1 MRSEVTLLGIEG
13 LPEISAGDNLGRLI
27 AAAAEAQGTPLADR
41 DVLVVTQKVV
51 SKAEGRVVDLRTV
64 EPSPRALEFAQAW
77 EKDARAVEVIL
88 REAARVVRMENG
100 VLITETSHGFICANS
115 GVDAS
120 NVGDGGHDH
129 VVLLPV
135 DADASASAI
144 RRTLRETIG
153 TDVAVIVSDTF
164 GRPWREGALNVAIGV
179 AGIEPLWDYRGES
192 DSDGR
197 ELRSTVIAVADE
209 IAAASELVM
218 NKLTRVPAAI
228 VRGYPYLSGESGI
241 ASVVRVRE
249 KDLFR

>member
-1 MRSEVTLLGIEG
+1 M
-13 LPEISAGDNLGRLI
+13 
-27 AAAAEAQGTPLADR
+27 
-41 DVLVVTQKVV
+41 LVVTQKVV
-51 SKAEGRVVDLRTV
+51 SKGEGRVVDLRTV

-153 TDVAVIVSDTF
+153 PHVAVIVSDTF
-164 GRPWREGALNVAIGV
+164 GRPWREA
-179 AGIEPLWDYRGES
+179 
-192 DSDGR
+192 
-197 ELRSTVIAVADE
+197 RSTLLSASPASSPCGTIAENRTATDE
-209 IAAASELVM
+209 SC
-218 NKLTRVPAAI
+218 
-228 VRGYPYLSGESGI
+228 VRRS
-241 ASVVRVRE
+241 
-249 KDLFR
+249 